1 MISKNKYFRQMS
13 SGIGEEVHMI
23 TYSFLCQ
30 LCRIKGKGTLELL
43 ELSELFILTDYLDYG

>member
-1 MISKNKYFRQMS
+1 MS

-30 LCRIKGKGTLELL
+30 LCRIKGKGTLEL
-43 ELSELFILTDYLDYG
+43 SELFILTDYLDYG